1 MAATEI
7 KKTLPVAQRSRS
19 VDFMK
24 KTALYSW
31 HQEAG
36 AKMID
41 FCGYLMPVQYSGIIA
56 EHKCVRASAGLF
68 DVSHMGNFYVKG
80 SRSLDFLQFMTTN
93 DAASLK
99 NDQAQYTLMLYPD
112 GGIVDDLIIYRIDH
126 ETWFLVVNASNMEK
140 DFEWLR
146 KNMQKFDGV
155 SIENHTER
163 LSLIAL
169 QGPKSMHILQR
180 VLSFSVCGQLSSFR
194 FLRTGF
200 QDTEVMVACTGYTG
214 EKGVEISVP
223 NDHAVE
229 LWRALM
235 EKGGEF
241 GIQPVGLGA
250 RDTLRLEM
258 GYPLYGHEISSETNP
273 IETRL
278 KWVTKLDKGDFIG
291 REACIETDRH
301 PERTVV
307 GFVMEER
314 AIPRQGYTLYDAAE
328 NKIGTVCS
336 GTMSPTLQKPIGTA
350 DVLHS
355 SKEPGSDVFMKVRNK
370 QYHGKVV
377 RLPFVKQE

>member
-1 MAATEI
+1 
-7 KKTLPVAQRSRS
+7 
-19 VDFMK
+19 MK

-31 HQEAG
+31 HEEAG
-36 AKMID
+36 AKMTD

-56 EHKCVRASAGLF
+56 EHKGVRASAGLF

-80 SRSLDFLQFMTTN
+80 SRSLEFLQFMTTN

-99 NDQAQYTLMLYPD
+99 NQQAQYTLMLYPE

-140 DFEWLR
+140 DFEWIE
-146 KNMQKFDGV
+146 KHMQEFEGV

-180 VLSFSVCGQLSSFR
+180 VFSSSVCEQFSSFQ
-194 FLRTGF
+194 FLKTGF
-200 QDTEVMVACTGYTG
+200 QGTEEVMIACTGYTG
-214 EKGVEISVP
+214 EKGVEISLP
-223 NDHAVE
+223 NEQALD
-229 LWRALM
+229 LWKAIM
-235 EKGGEF
+235 TEGNGF
-241 GIQPVGLGA
+241 GIMPAGLGA

-258 GYPLYGHEISSETNP
+258 GYPLYGHEISRKTNP
-273 IETRL
+273 VETRL

-291 REACIETDRH
+291 REACIEADCR
-301 PERTVV
+301 PKRTIV

-314 AIPRQGYTLYDAAE
+314 AIPRQGYTLYDISDHE
-328 NKIGTVCS
+328 IGKVCS

-350 DVLHS
+350 DVLRS
-355 SKEPGSDVFMKVRNK
+355 AMETGTAVFMEVRNK
-370 QYHGKVV
+370 RYRGKVV
-377 RLPFVKQE
+377 RLPFVKQG